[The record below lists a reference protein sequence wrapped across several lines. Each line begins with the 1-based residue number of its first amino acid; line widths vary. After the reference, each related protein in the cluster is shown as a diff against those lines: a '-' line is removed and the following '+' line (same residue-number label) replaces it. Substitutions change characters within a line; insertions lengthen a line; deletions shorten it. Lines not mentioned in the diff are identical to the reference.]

1 MDFNAVVG
9 QQDTIQRLLTL
20 ERENRIPHAIML
32 TGPSGCGKMAIA
44 LAFASH
50 LLGNSPLLDHWNH
63 PDLHFTYPTIKLPS
77 MGSEHQPVSDDF
89 AKEWRNMIEQGP
101 YFSLEQWVKEMGAT
115 TQQAIITGAE
125 SDELSRKLSMK
136 ASMAGYKISIIW
148 MPERMNQTCANKMLK
163 LLEEPPGQTLFILV
177 SEEPEKLLETI
188 RSRTQKIDVK
198 RIDETEMADALV
210 KRRAIDEHAAAQ
222 TARLAAGSW
231 TRALEILNAGNEN
244 KLFFDMFVLLMRLA
258 YGRRLKELKKWS
270 ESVAGYGR
278 EKQKRLLA
286 YISRMVRENFMYN
299 FNEQRLNY
307 MTDDEENFAKK
318 FAPFINENNV
328 IGISA
333 LIEKAVRDISQNANG
348 KIVFFDF
355 ALQIIILLNKK
366 N

>member
-1 MDFNAVVG
+1 LIA
-9 QQDTIQRLLTL
+9 L
-20 ERENRIPHAIML
+20 EKENRIPHAIML

-44 LAFASH
+44 IAFASH
-50 LLGNSPLLDHWNH
+50 LLGNSRLLDHWNH

-89 AKEWRNMIEQGP
+89 ANEWKNMLQNGP
-101 YFSLEQWVKEMGAT
+101 YFSLEHWTKEMGAT

-125 SDELSRKLSMK
+125 SDELTRKLSMK
-136 ASMAGYKISIIW
+136 ASMGGYKISIIW

-163 LLEEPPGQTLFILV
+163 LLEEPPGQTLFIMV
-177 SEEPEKLLETI
+177 SEEPEKLIETI
-188 RSRTQKIDVK
+188 RSRTQRIDVK
-198 RIDETEMADALV
+198 RIGEDTLTNALIQ
-210 KRRAIDEHAAAQ
+210 RRAIEEQTARQ

-231 TRALEILNAGNEN
+231 TKALEILNAGNEY

-286 YISRMVRENFMYN
+286 YIGRMVRENFMYN
-299 FNEQRLNY
+299 FGLHNLNY
-307 MTDDEENFAKK
+307 MTDDEENFARK
-318 FAPFINENNV
+318 FSPFINEDNV
-328 IGISA
+328 IGISQ

>member
-50 LLGNSPLLDHWNH
+50 LLGNSPLLDQWNP
-63 PDLHFTYPTIKLPS
+63 PDLHFTYPPIKLPS
-77 MGSEHQPVSDDF
+77 
-89 AKEWRNMIEQGP
+89 
-101 YFSLEQWVKEMGAT
+101 MGAT

-244 KLFFDMFVLLMRLA
+244 KPFFAMFVLLMRLA